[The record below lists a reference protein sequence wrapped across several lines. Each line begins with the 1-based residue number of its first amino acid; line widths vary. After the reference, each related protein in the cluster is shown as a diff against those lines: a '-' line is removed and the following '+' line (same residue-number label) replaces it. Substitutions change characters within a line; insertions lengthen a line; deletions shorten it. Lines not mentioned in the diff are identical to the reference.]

1 MDTLTLPVTKPKAV
15 VAWSSGKDCS
25 YALLTAHRS
34 GDYDIVGLFT
44 TTNEAFDR
52 VAMHGTRNAVLQ
64 RQAQA
69 LGLDLISVPLP
80 WPCTN
85 EDYEDRM
92 QTATAELL
100 KRGVEV
106 MIFGD
111 LFLEDV
117 RAYRE
122 KQLEGSGIRPV
133 FPIWGEPTDQLA
145 RKMIAE
151 GFDIRVVTCDP
162 SRLDPSFAGR
172 RLDEAFLQ
180 DLPAAIDPCG
190 ENGEFHTAVVD
201 MPMFRAPIPVTWGE
215 HVIRDGFAYAD
226 LIPADA

>member
-34 GDYDIVGLFT
+34 GDYDIVCLFT
-44 TTNEAFDR
+44 TTNVAFDR

-145 RKMIAE
+145 RNMIAE

-162 SRLDPSFAGR
+162 SRLDPSFVGR

-190 ENGEFHTAVVD
+190 ENGEFHTAVVN

-215 HVIRDGFAYAD
+215 HEIRDGFAYAD

>member
-117 RAYRE
+117 RAYRK

-145 RKMIAE
+145 RKMITE

-162 SRLDPSFAGR
+162 SRLDPSFVGR

-190 ENGEFHTAVVD
+190 ENGEFHTAVVN

-215 HVIRDGFAYAD
+215 HEIRDGFAYAD